1 MSGLA
6 TGDQMTG
13 WSSAEKPGSAGKS
26 QPPAMLDVIRKGKM
40 PGALRYK
47 VIETGLI
54 GRVTA
59 QAFPGDALN
68 GQRIVEFILVLVSPA
83 GCIRLHAPLLVE
95 TAQVE
100 RERIAAPLPRW
111 KPEQRHGVML

>member
-26 QPPAMLDVIRKGKM
+26 QPPAMLDIIRKGKM

-47 VIETGLI
+47 IIETGLI
-54 GRVTA
+54 GGVTA
-59 QAFPGDALN
+59 QAFPGDAFNRKL
-68 GQRIVEFILVLVSPA
+68 IVEVIGVLVSPLR
-83 GCIRLHAPLLVE
+83 CIRPHLSTLDRVN
-95 TAQVE
+95 T
-100 RERIAAPLPRW
+100 RM
-111 KPEQRHGVML
+111 G

>member
-1 MSGLA
+1 
-6 TGDQMTG
+6 
-13 WSSAEKPGSAGKS
+13 
-26 QPPAMLDVIRKGKM
+26 MLDVIRKGKM

-68 GQRIVEFILVLVSPA
+68 GQR
-83 GCIRLHAPLLVE
+83 
-95 TAQVE
+95 T
-100 RERIAAPLPRW
+100 
-111 KPEQRHGVML
+111 